1 MKNRKNNTGKKGIP
15 SGDVVISAILDTS
28 SFQPKTINKP
38 TKRYN
43 IKEWSFNSMIKYI
56 FPVAIIFLFVVNCS
70 AFATI
75 KIVLRTTVSELGTTG
90 RMSEPVV
97 IMSATTVTSSGTVV
111 TSSGTVVPKAGTVV
125 PMSGTVVIMS
135 GTVVPMSGT
144 VVPMLGT
151 VVPKSGT
158 VAPKSGTT
166 VTSSLTTVPMSGTI
180 VTMSGNY
187 CRSTF
192 QKTCT
197 LNINAL
203 TELPIE
209 QNEEYTVTDSGISQR
224 YKLPLPQV

>member
-38 TKRYN
+38 TKGYN

-111 TSSGTVVPKAGTVV
+111 PKSGTVV
-125 PMSGTVVIMS
+125 PMSGIVVIMS

-158 VAPKSGTT
+158 TVPKSGTT